1 METDDLLEVDYDR
14 EVETKTPSMSTSSRV
29 SKIRKSTSQMSTA
42 KGREVNDPLYKKMVY
57 YRELYHRYR
66 DLLHRKYRPGV
77 QARARR

>member
-1 METDDLLEVDYDR
+1 
-14 EVETKTPSMSTSSRV
+14 V